1 MQIERDFVE
10 RRGEERRKLIATG
23 IRALHDR
30 RAAQRRQDNAAIS
43 RWIDKFEKSRR
54 G

>member
-1 MQIERDFVE
+1 MNIEREFIE
-10 RRGEERRKLIATG
+10 RRNEERRKLIATG

-30 RAAQRRQDNAAIS
+30 RAAQRRADNQRIS
-43 RWIDKFEKSRR
+43 AWIDKFEKSRR

>member
-1 MQIERDFVE
+1 MQIEREFIE
-10 RRGEERRKLIATG
+10 RRGEERRKLIANG

-30 RAAQRRQDNAAIS
+30 RSAQRRADNARIAA
-43 RWIDKFEKSRR
+43 WIDKFERARR